1 MIHWS
6 ETMSVGV
13 PLLDSDH
20 RVLIGLINHLEEATE
35 NRIEIRVIVEEVLD
49 ALIAYTR
56 FHFDREERV
65 MAACRYPELE
75 THHEE
80 HQKLTREVMEL
91 LDRFERD
98 HGSVSQ
104 REMDVFLTEWLNH
117 HILLQDKAYRTYT
130 ERNPVAMKAAEAY
143 GRFDFRPF
151 DVDLTE
157 ADLDK
162 AC

>member
-6 ETMSVGV
+6 EAMSVGV
-13 PLLDSDH
+13 PRLDSDH
-20 RVLIGLINHLEEATE
+20 RVLIGLINHLEQATE
-35 NRIEIRVIVEEVLD
+35 NRIETKVIVEEVLD

-65 MAACRYPELE
+65 MAACQYPELE

-91 LDRFERD
+91 LERFETD
-98 HGSVSQ
+98 PATVSHH
-104 REMDVFLTEWLNH
+104 EMDVFLAEWLNH
-117 HILLQDKAYRTYT
+117 HILLQDKAYRAYA
-130 ERNPVAMKAAEAY
+130 ERNPAATKAAEAY
-143 GRFDFRPF
+143 GRFDFTSF
-151 DVDLTE
+151 DVDVTE